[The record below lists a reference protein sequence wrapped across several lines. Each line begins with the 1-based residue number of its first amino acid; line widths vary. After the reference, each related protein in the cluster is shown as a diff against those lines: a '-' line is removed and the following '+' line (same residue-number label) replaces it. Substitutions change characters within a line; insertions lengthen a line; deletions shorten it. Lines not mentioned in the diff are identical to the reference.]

1 MSAVPV
7 GLAEDHNWSYLGS
20 SKDGSPI
27 KVFRPT
33 WEEFKDFNK
42 YLAHIESIGA
52 HRGGL
57 AKIIPPKEWIPRKS
71 GYNLK
76 TERKLAK
83 MKIPRPI
90 CQVVNGNRGVF
101 QSINIQKKKMT
112 VEEYE
117 KHSKSDRYCT
127 PKFTDFED
135 LERKYWKNITFVA
148 PLYGADLKGSITDPS
163 CNSWNIEHLGSI
175 LDFVEKD
182 YGIEIN
188 GVNTAYLYFGS
199 WKTSFA
205 WHTEDMDL
213 HSINYLHFGAPKF
226 WYTIPPAHM
235 RRFERLA
242 DGLFPQMKKDCP
254 AYLRHKMCMISPHIL
269 RQNSIPYNKV
279 VQHEGEIMITFPC
292 GYHSGFNTGFNC
304 AESTNFATPRWVEYG
319 KRATR
324 CHCKP
329 DTVNISM
336 DCFVKRFQP
345 ERYDAWLA
353 GKDLGHH
360 PCDDPNMAMSIAPPP
375 SAEEFLVNKTNNES
389 EVPECL
395 LNPED
400 RRRHPIHKT
409 NKKMVPISWDTNE
422 KVTKKKIKTIMPK
435 INSDEVVDVSDSE
448 SDSSSDSDDASE
460 SSEEE
465 VPRLI
470 NDIDYEALEDIWLKA
485 GEIEAKDLTYN
496 DSRKRKWKTGTDE
509 CGECDGCK
517 AREDCGACV
526 GCVGLSP
533 KKGCL
538 GRKCAKSRKTKKEV
552 WSTQSNRT
560 GVASNSDTESG
571 GEDVGSDR
579 DWKASSGSDSEDE
592 RKKKYKK
599 SRTVRPS
606 DVVAMFS
613 KKSPTK
619 SPVSPQVKSPLISPS
634 KGSSLSAR
642 SPLNGPLSPEVLAA
656 VSGTKPGDKE
666 RANSFESAFLNFC
679 NEKEAPGVGGV
690 YGLGDPLPVQ
700 QPCSSGDVP
709 RHAGVSQIVGN
720 GMWVGNPPGGGK
732 GQSMIRMNYGKPSD
746 YERLESGVEGVK
758 FMPGRSGYTNTSGE
772 TRFIPGRGYE
782 RGGTVPPLKSSQS
795 VGESPQKS
803 TQYRNNKPSHYYSR
817 NEKQSSPPIQRVSQN
832 LAVAPAAHSS
842 FSPRNLALSTTIEKL
857 RGQLQ
862 NRPITVTPSKDTGY
876 PKSGSTSSPGPS
888 HRSPSKSYQHHTNS
902 LPPSDIEAVKFVNTP
917 SPRKVSE
924 VASPSKDS
932 MSGALSG
939 LPPGI
944 TVSRSVSSPDK
955 SPVEANQS
963 KNVVDVSSAGQ
974 EETSDTSQPK
984 RVLDLLLAAGLTINA
999 PISILQRV
1007 STQSGPVTE
1016 QQAKSTVELLMN
1028 QVNQMRNLQS
1038 QLSVTHKQVLNLS
1051 PTPRRPSTDPPNPPI
1066 PQDTQGYSTLL
1077 SLFAKLPE
1085 GQLTQLENK
1094 LAPTNLSEVSPEKL
1108 LAHSSQD
1115 KNGSST
1121 LEELSPTLVSP
1132 IRTPMISTNKKPTPL
1147 PGGGW
1152 RVWTGE
1158 LSQLDSAWQLTVH
1171 PPKGQGE
1178 VKTFDVDKSYLRVL
1192 GLENTRTKN
1201 LRTTDADESKDEVKL
1216 FFGSKFLSVPK
1227 SEFQDED
1234 VVKEQEESISV

>member
-27 KVFRPT
+27 MVFRPT

-42 YLAHIESIGA
+42 YLAHIESLGA
-52 HRGGL
+52 HKGGL
-57 AKIIPPKEWIPRKS
+57 AKIIPPREWVPRKS

-83 MKIPRPI
+83 LKIPRPI

-242 DGLFPQMKKDCP
+242 DGLFPQMKKDCS

-345 ERYDAWLA
+345 ERYDNWLA

-360 PCDDPNMAMSIAPPP
+360 PCDDPNMSMSIAPPP

-395 LNPED
+395 LNPND
-400 RRRHPIHKT
+400 TRRHPIHKST
-409 NKKMVPISWDTNE
+409 KMKKMIPISWDTNE
-422 KVTKKKIKTIMPK
+422 KVVKKKIKTIMPK
-435 INSDEVVDVSDSE
+435 VDNSGKVVDDADSE
-448 SDSSSDSDDASE
+448 SDSSSDSDDESE
-460 SSEEE
+460 SSEEEE

-496 DSRKRKWKTGTDE
+496 DSRKRKWRTEE
-509 CGECDGCK
+509 CGDCDGCK

-538 GRKCAKSRKTKKEV
+538 GRKCVKLRKARKEV
-552 WSTQSNRT
+552 WSTEVKRKADVT
-560 GVASNSDTESG
+560 SNSDTES
-571 GEDVGSDR
+571 DKDDDSDR
-579 DWKASSGSDSEDE
+579 DWKAPSGSDSEDE
-592 RKKKYKK
+592 STNKFKK

-619 SPVSPQVKSPLISPS
+619 SPIVTPTKPS
-634 KGSSLSAR
+634 LLTPNKGASVALR
-642 SPLNGPLSPEVLAA
+642 SPMNGPLSPEVLAA

-679 NEKEAPGVGGV
+679 NDKEAPGVGGV
-690 YGLGDPLPVQ
+690 YGIGDPLPVQ
-700 QPCSSGDVP
+700 QGGP
-709 RHAGVSQIVGN
+709 RHKGASQIVGN
-720 GMWVGNPPGGGK
+720 NMWVGNPPGGGK
-732 GQSMIRMNYGKPSD
+732 QGQPMIRMNYGKQS
-746 YERLESGVEGVK
+746 EGVGSGGDCVRL
-758 FMPGRSGYTNTSGE
+758 MPGRGGYDNT
-772 TRFIPGRGYE
+772 RRG
-782 RGGTVPPLKSSQS
+782 PPLHPGKVGGGVQPSQS
-795 VGESPQKS
+795 GIGQKPS
-803 TQYRNNKPSHYYSR
+803 QFKNNKPLHYYR
-817 NEKQSSPPIQRVSQN
+817 INEKQLPHSSPPKPRTSQHQS
-832 LAVAPAAHSS
+832 LATTAPA
-842 FSPRNLALSTTIEKL
+842 RNLALSTTIEKL

-862 NRPITVTPSKDTGY
+862 NRPITITPSKDTE
-876 PKSGSTSSPGPS
+876 SPRPS
-888 HRSPSKSYQHHTNS
+888 HRSPVQSYKYQLNSHH
-902 LPPSDIEAVKFVNTP
+902 PPPDQDVEVVKVLTTP
-917 SPRKVSE
+917 SPRKVLE
-924 VASPSKDS
+924 VVTPSKVDVS
-932 MSGALSG
+932 DALSG
-939 LPPGI
+939 LPAGI
-944 TVSRSVSSPDK
+944 TVSRSGNTPDK
-955 SPVEANQS
+955 SPAEVGQS
-963 KNVVDVSSAGQ
+963 KNVVDVSSVGQ
-974 EETSDTSQPK
+974 EETSHTTQPQ
-984 RVLDLLLAAGLTINA
+984 RVLDHLLAAGLTTYT

-1007 STQSGPVTE
+1007 STQAGSVSDH
-1016 QQAKSTVELLMN
+1016 QAKSTVELLMD

-1051 PTPRRPSTDPPNPPI
+1051 PTSRRPSLDPPNPPAL
-1066 PQDTQGYSTLL
+1066 QDTQSYSTLL
-1077 SLFAKLPE
+1077 NLLSKLPKE
-1085 GQLTQLENK
+1085 QLMQLEDK
-1094 LAPTNLSEVSPEKL
+1094 LTNTELSEVSPEKL
-1108 LAHSSQD
+1108 LAHSTQD
-1115 KNGSST
+1115 KNSSST
-1121 LEELSPTLVSP
+1121 LEELSPTLVTTT
-1132 IRTPMISTNKKPTPL
+1132 RGTMISTNKKPTPE

-1158 LSQLDSAWQLTVH
+1158 LGQLDSAWQLTVH
-1171 PPKGQGE
+1171 PPKGQGQ
-1178 VKTFDVDKSYLRVL
+1178 VKTFEVEKSYLIEL

-1201 LRTTDADESKDEVKL
+1201 LRTTDADESSEEVKL

-1227 SEFQDED
+1227 SEFQGEGGI
-1234 VVKEQEESISV
+1234 KGQEEIISMLE